1 MGKPDF
7 FAEESTAFKK
17 ELEESEPYRQRV
29 AILLMQNG
37 LRIEVPPQEYRDG
50 LSDRGRFRNEKDIIV
65 WPGVADHEMVVI
77 EVKSRKE
84 KFDSA
89 ENFGRLLRRKYKQS
103 GIFVD
108 TVHGWAQKSPKPKL
122 IFMISQI
129 TGAII
134 VLQGRTQEQWTR
146 GTFNDRRRGYSDTFY
161 KADPELF
168 ITVEEAI
175 QKLQKRQ
182 ERLSPR
188 RAEYGRVKLV
198 CKRQDKL
205 LDYLEKVVSEEGSAG
220 DKLKSISEALDR
232 RIT

>member
-37 LRIEVPPQEYRDG
+37 L
-50 LSDRGRFRNEKDIIV
+50 
-65 WPGVADHEMVVI
+65 DHEMVVI

-89 ENFGRLLRRKYKQS
+89 ENFGQLLRRKYKQS

-134 VLQGRTQEQWTR
+134 VLPGRTQEQWTH

-168 ITVEEAI
+168 ITAEEAI

-182 ERLSPR
+182 ET
-188 RAEYGRVKLV
+188 
-198 CKRQDKL
+198 Q
-205 LDYLEKVVSEEGSAG
+205 SATSG
-220 DKLKSISEALDR
+220 VR
-232 RIT
+232 